1 MAAEENLITKDDLA
15 RAREVMFA
23 YRFEDGI
30 KKLIEALGITR
41 KIPKQAGTIL
51 KAYKA
56 VGTLQSGS
64 VDEGDIIPLSH
75 YETQAVDFAEI
86 TLKKWR
92 KSTSAEAII
101 EKGYEQAVLQTLDR
115 MIKDVQ
121 GGIKTDFFNM
131 LATGTGTASG
141 VGFQDAAAQAWGQLE
156 IKFEDT
162 EMQPV
167 HFINQADAATYLG
180 AANIV
185 TQTAFG
191 MTYIDDFL
199 GLGTLIFNSAVP
211 QGTIYSTAKENIV
224 LYYIPVN
231 GADLDEVFSFT
242 SDQTGYIGIHEV
254 PDYDRM
260 TCNDTVIS
268 GIKLFA
274 ERLDGVIKTSITGA

>member
-15 RAREVMFA
+15 KAREVDFA
-23 YRFEDGI
+23 FRFQDSI
-30 KKLIEALGITR
+30 KKLTEALGVTR

-56 VGTLQSGS
+56 VGTLQSGA

-75 YETQAVDFAEI
+75 YETEAVDFAEI

-101 EKGYEQAVLQTLDR
+101 EKGYSQAVLQTLDR
-115 MIKDVQ
+115 MLKDVQ

-131 LATGTGTASG
+131 LATGTGVASG

-180 AANIV
+180 AADIT
-185 TQTAFG
+185 TQSAFG
-191 MTYIDDFL
+191 MTYVEDFL

-211 QGTIYSTAKENIV
+211 RGTIYSTAKENIV

-231 GADLDEVFSFT
+231 GADLDEVFTFT
-242 SDQTGYIGIHEV
+242 SDPSGYIGIHEN

-274 ERLDGVIKTSITGA
+274 ERLDGVIKTTITGA